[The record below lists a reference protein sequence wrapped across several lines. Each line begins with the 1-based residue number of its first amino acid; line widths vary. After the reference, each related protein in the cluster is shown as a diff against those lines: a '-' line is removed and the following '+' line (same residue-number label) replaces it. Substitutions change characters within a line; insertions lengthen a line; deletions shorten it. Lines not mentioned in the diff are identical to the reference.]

1 MELNL
6 NNSSLE
12 NQVAFLKKLFDTIPY
27 PIFVKNTKLEYIYAN
42 RICEEKNG
50 FEPGGLNGKTDAEL
64 WEGKIQLVEEYNLA
78 DFALISSIEGQV
90 AVLSSGLLTATEA
103 VKLLDAMRQS
113 AHRCFSRHRRSPS
126 PLSTR
131 G

>member
-27 PIFVKNTKLEYIYAN
+27 PIFVKNTKLEYVYAN

-64 WEGKIQLVEEYNLA
+64 WEGKIQLVEEY
-78 DFALISSIEGQV
+78 
-90 AVLSSGLLTATEA
+90 
-103 VKLLDAMRQS
+103 K
-113 AHRCFSRHRRSPS
+113 
-126 PLSTR
+126 
-131 G
+131 

>member
-12 NQVAFLKKLFDTIPY
+12 NQVAFLKNLFDTIPY

-78 DFALISSIEGQV
+78 DFALISSKKGCKKLVPVI
-90 AVLSSGLLTATEA
+90 TENEIFYSYRMNR
-103 VKLLDAMRQS
+103 VVIKNCRQIIKLECMS
-113 AHRCFSRHRRSPS
+113 
-126 PLSTR
+126 
-131 G
+131 

>member
-50 FEPGGLNGKTDAEL
+50 FEMDV
-64 WEGKIQLVEEYNLA
+64 KIVLQTVKYVLKRENIYVSSEE
-78 DFALISSIEGQV
+78 
-90 AVLSSGLLTATEA
+90 
-103 VKLLDAMRQS
+103 K
-113 AHRCFSRHRRSPS
+113 PS
-126 PLSTR
+126 EENKEPAQTK
-131 G
+131 